1 MGGKLKKYVDRH
13 EKDLAMHRVTIAKMQ
28 GEKLDERDPKIQS
41 PRSRSNGNARKNV
54 GKHGSRTQNKPGGR
68 RNRDI
73 KRSDRPGRRR
83 NKPDKRTHELLQRAM
98 LLGNMDVA
106 QKYMS

>member
-1 MGGKLKKYVDRH
+1 VGGKLKKYVDRH

-28 GEKLDERDPKIQS
+28 GEKLDERDPKIQW
-41 PRSRSNGNARKNV
+41 PRRRSNGNARKNV

-68 RNRDI
+68 PKRDI
-73 KRSDRPGRRR
+73 KRSDRPGGRRS
-83 NKPDKRTHELLQRAM
+83 KPDKRTHELLQRAM